1 MKFTF
6 IAVVLAFSAVV
17 SSSSFASG
25 FTCTSPEGYK
35 VKLYNHVVPA
45 EGTRNPATF
54 VLSDENGTVLV
65 RHDSEISKKNYA
77 TSTSYVVNG
86 PNISAHTVVFSVQY
100 KEGIDE
106 KLEIKNVAG
115 RLIFVGD
122 EGRSS
127 HALVCKRYLKGN
139 PETF

>member
-1 MKFTF
+1 MKSLLSVALFF
-6 IAVVLAFSAVV
+6 GVIA
-17 SSSSFASG
+17 SSSGFASG
-25 FTCTSPEGYK
+25 FTCTSHEGYK
-35 VKLYNHVVPA
+35 VKLYNQVDPH

-65 RHDSEISKKNYA
+65 RHDSEITKKNYA
-77 TSTSYVVNG
+77 NSTSYIVDG

-127 HALVCKRYLKGN
+127 VALVCKRYLKGK